1 MANTRLSHSLL
12 SLSSLSFS
20 PPPHVSRPPTLMSLP
35 PPQADPMPFTSEM
48 DFQRAA
54 DPGARAPAAALVHQ
68 TPPVVAPTPAP
79 SALMG
84 SG

>member
-1 MANTRLSHSLL
+1 
-12 SLSSLSFS
+12 
-20 PPPHVSRPPTLMSLP
+20 
-35 PPQADPMPFTSEM
+35 MPFTSEM

-68 TPPVVAPTPAP
+68 TPPVVAPAPAP